1 MLAPGIIDTAKKIIF
16 GNTEDDNL
24 NNISLKELWTQT
36 LEIDEF
42 KNEILSLLKDNI
54 RFFKKI
60 SLANYT
66 ERDEYF
72 YFKDKRYVPG
82 YKLL

>member
-1 MLAPGIIDTAKKIIF
+1 MLAPGVIDTTKKIILR
-16 GNTEDDNL
+16 NIEDADL

-36 LEIDEF
+36 LKIDEF
-42 KNEILSLLKDNI
+42 KNEILDLLKDNI

-60 SLANYT
+60 SLTDYT
-66 ERDEYF
+66 ERDEYL